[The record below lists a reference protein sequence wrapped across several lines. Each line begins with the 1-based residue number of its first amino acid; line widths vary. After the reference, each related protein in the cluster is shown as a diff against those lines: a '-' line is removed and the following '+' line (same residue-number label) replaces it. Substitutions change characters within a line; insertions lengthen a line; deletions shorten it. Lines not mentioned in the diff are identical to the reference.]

1 MSTAARLPRS
11 RTRLR
16 VIVLLFALLGLL
28 GLLAPGVPA
37 ELPASPVV
45 AGETVEYDAVDTAV
59 RPTPGD
65 RRAAAPLRPAPR
77 PAPAPGAPAPRPRPA
92 PPGTPYA
99 PHTLRTVVLRC

>member
-16 VIVLLFALLGLL
+16 VLVLLFALFALL
-28 GLLAPGVPA
+28 VPGVPA
-37 ELPASPVV
+37 DVATSPVV

-59 RPTPGD
+59 RPSPGD

>member
-1 MSTAARLPRS
+1 MSTAAHLPRS
-11 RTRLR
+11 RTWLR
-16 VIVLLFALLGLL
+16 VLVPLLALLILL
-28 GLLAPGVPA
+28 VPGAPA
-37 ELPASPVV
+37 EVSAAPVV

-59 RPTPGD
+59 RPSPCA
-65 RRAAAPLRPAPR
+65 RRAAAPLCPAPR